1 MHTSSTLD
9 KVTSDLFPKGCA
21 ILISPDRC
29 ICCYEGV
36 RCSKLHVFVNLEVGL
51 ASATALLGASD
62 KPLVL
67 GKKIIHDAGAPSS
80 SSFVSRQNEKNDKKA
95 RQQQPQQERKY
106 KQQIDEDPHT
116 VRRREI
122 RARKSAPEFWRSWEL
137 SSKPVRKGQIK
148 WSRISL

>member
-62 KPLVL
+62 KPLVSWARRSSMTL
-67 GKKIIHDAGAPSS
+67 VLLLS
-80 SSFVSRQNEKNDKKA
+80 SSFVSRKMRRMTRKQDNSSHNKNASTNNRSTKILILYDDEKFG
-95 RQQQPQQERKY
+95 
-106 KQQIDEDPHT
+106 
-116 VRRREI
+116 
-122 RARKSAPEFWRSWEL
+122 RASPRPNFG
-137 SSKPVRKGQIK
+137 VVGN
-148 WSRISL
+148 